1 MEAEKTTPA
10 QELEGMAAVAK
21 ALSDLDAEAT
31 GRVLRWA
38 AERFGN
44 VALPQPLTEL
54 AGGSSDAAAA
64 DPSTTPD
71 LRFGSFAEMHAA
83 AIPETDAEH
92 VLVAAYWAQFVEGAP
107 DFGAQGINAA
117 LRDLGCRVSNITNA
131 FTSLISQRPQLAVQL
146 RKSGSSKQA
155 RKTYKLTIAG
165 KAAVEAMLGRGQ

>member
-10 QELEGMAAVAK
+10 QELEAMAAVAK
-21 ALSDLDAEAT
+21 ALSDLDGEAT

-44 VALPQPLTEL
+44 VALPQPVTEP
-54 AGGSSDAAAA
+54 AGGSSDAVAA
-64 DPSTTPD
+64 DPPTQPD
-71 LRFGSFAEMHAA
+71 LRFGSFAEMHGA

-155 RKTYKLTIAG
+155 RKTYKLTTAG